1 MRRTRV
7 PQLLAASV
15 FFLAFEPG
23 KIAWAQE
30 AEAGENEENM
40 PSDSSSEAEAAE
52 DDELEYEA
60 IAEVE
65 APPREPTKHSLEQA
79 QLTRIPGTRGDA
91 LRAIEVLP
99 GVSRTQFAT
108 NFGPPLLRGS
118 SSEESLVVLDGAQVP
133 LLYHFGGL
141 TSFFNSYLL
150 EEVNLYPGNYQ
161 SRYGR
166 AAGGVVEARVRDP
179 KTDGFHAILEL
190 SMIDSFALAES
201 PLGEKTA
208 FAIAARRSN
217 IDLFFDAA
225 ISDDDLSVVT
235 APVYW
240 DYQAILTH
248 RFSESHKLKVMGY
261 GSYDRM
267 ELYVPDSAVTDPAL
281 HGGVGNRDSFHRLQ
295 VRLSSQFSELVH
307 QELMVSLGPA
317 PGHGQFGD
325 LEYDYLSFDVNAR
338 ADWSVFVA
346 PWLRL
351 DTGLDFLALSTNFD
365 FVGAVPG
372 PSEGSPSS
380 GAQAG
385 ENFETV
391 ESAHLAPIRPAAY
404 LEASVQPTED
414 LLLIPGVRVDY
425 FSDAGSWQVDPRLAA
440 RWKMLPSTTLKGGVG
455 RYSQPPNFWEAS
467 AEFGNPALGPYR
479 TFQASFGAEQE
490 IGKSISLDLEG
501 FYKDWQNRVVGT
513 KGGEAPGFE
522 NGGTGYAYGLE
533 ALFDLHLTEKSRALA
548 SYTLSR
554 SMRQDRPDEPE
565 RFFDYDQTHNL
576 SLTAN
581 YDLGHGWLVGAR
593 FRYVTGRPY
602 SAPQGA
608 VYDASSDTFRPLYA
622 GVNEERN
629 PAFHQLDIRGEKLW
643 HIGPVDLT
651 AYLEIF
657 NVYNAK
663 NQEQERYSYDYSAS
677 EPVAGMPFFPN
688 LGVRGQF

>member
-1 MRRTRV
+1 MRRLRA
-7 PQLLAASV
+7 LLLRSGV
-15 FFLAFEPG
+15 LAFSASGAISP
-23 KIAWAQE
+23 AWAQE
-30 AEAGENEENM
+30 PESAENQGDDPVG
-40 PSDSSSEAEAAE
+40 PSFGLESSEE
-52 DDELEYEA
+52 DELEFEA
-60 IAEVE
+60 VAEVE
-65 APPREPTKHSLEQA
+65 APPREPTKHSIEEE

-133 LLYHFGGL
+133 VLYHFGGL

-150 EEVNLYPGNYQ
+150 EEVSLYPGNYQ

-166 AAGGVVEARVRDP
+166 AAGGVVEAKVRDP
-179 KTDGFHAILEL
+179 KTDGFHAMLEL

-208 FAIAARRSN
+208 LALAARRSN

-225 ISDDDLSVVT
+225 ISDDDLTVVS

-248 RFSESHKLKVMGY
+248 RFNEAHKLKVMGY

-267 ELYVPDSAVTDPAL
+267 ELYVPDSAVTDPGL
-281 HGGVGNRDSFHRLQ
+281 HGDFGNRDSFHRLQ
-295 VRLSSQFSELVH
+295 VRLSSKFSEVVH
-307 QELMVSLGPA
+307 QELMVSLGPS
-317 PGHGQFGD
+317 PGHGQFGE
-325 LEYDYLSFDVNAR
+325 LEYEYLSFDVNAR
-338 ADWSVFVA
+338 ADWSVFAA
-346 PWLRL
+346 PWLRI

-385 ENFETV
+385 ENYETV
-391 ESAHLAPIRPAAY
+391 DSAYLAPVRPAAY
-404 LEASVQPTED
+404 VEASIRPTEN

-425 FSDAGSWQVDPRLAA
+425 FSDTGSWQVDPRIAA
-440 RWKMLPSTTLKGGVG
+440 RWKLLSTSTLKGGVG
-455 RYSQPPNFWEAS
+455 LYSQPPNFWEAS
-467 AEFGNPALGPYR
+467 EDFGNPELRPFR
-479 TFQASFGAEQE
+479 TFQASFGGEQE
-490 IGKSISLDLEG
+490 LGEYISLDLEG

-513 KGGEAPGFE
+513 EGGEPPGFE

-533 ALFDLHLTEKSRALA
+533 ALFDLHLSDRSRALA

-554 SMRQDRPDEPE
+554 SMRQDGPNEAE
-565 RFFDYDQTHNL
+565 RFFDYDQTHNF

-581 YDLGHGWLVGAR
+581 YDLGKGWLVGAR

-602 SAPQGA
+602 SAPQA
-608 VYDASSDTFRPLYA
+608 AAYDASSDTYRPLYS
-622 GVNEERN
+622 GVNDERN

-651 AYLEIF
+651 AYLEVF

-663 NQEQERYSYDYSAS
+663 NQEQERYSYDYSVS
-677 EPVAGMPFFPN
+677 EPVTGMPFFPN